1 MLSIATDGRATV
13 KASQEEY
20 WMNGENVTM
29 PATLAN
35 NKTSQPQRRPFFAGQ
50 ILLIIVN
57 DANAAPRKKA
67 PI

>member
-1 MLSIATDGRATV
+1 MLSIVTDGRATV
-13 KASQEEY
+13 KASQEEE
-20 WMNGENVTM
+20 WMNGENV
-29 PATLAN
+29 
-35 NKTSQPQRRPFFAGQ
+35 TSQPQRRPFFAGQ